1 MKKYFILTAAAILAL
16 GACTKIENGENVP
29 EIDVPV
35 SMGAYTGK
43 TVTKAGAA
51 GELTNA
57 QLKANGF
64 GVFAYQTTGT
74 AALDTP
80 NFMYNTK
87 VSGDSWTYSPV
98 KYWPNQIQAGNT
110 DSQTPAAQ
118 AAQADKVSFF
128 AYAPYV
134 NHKAAMGTTG
144 ITALTANNAS
154 GDPKV
159 TYAASTTLDEQ
170 VDLCWGVVNPTT
182 DQTWATVAGTNIS
195 LAKGMPFLG
204 LQKPALN
211 TTIHFYF
218 RHALAQLNLKAVAAY
233 NQAAAGGSAKDGVKI
248 TIGEVVL
255 TVPGMSTSAVLN
267 LNNTVANTPK
277 WESATGSSDLVF
289 TVSGDNI
296 RADLKD
302 EGAKKAAE
310 MTATGVTDDPKDVIV
325 ANKYFT
331 VIPAD
336 AAKKINVKV
345 TYYVTTDDADLAT
358 GYSRVKNVISKD
370 VDFAALAA
378 GTKNTIKM
386 ILGISEVKFEAEVT
400 EWETGTATEVNLPV
414 NS

>member
-51 GELTNA
+51 GELTND
-57 QLKANGF
+57 QLKSNGF

-87 VSGDSWTYSPV
+87 VSGDTWTYSPV

-110 DSQTPAAQ
+110 DGQPATAY
-118 AAQADKVSFF
+118 QADKVSFF

-134 NHKAAMGTTG
+134 NHKAAMGSTG

-159 TYAASTTLDEQ
+159 TYTASTTLDEQ

-233 NQAAAGGSAKDGVKI
+233 NQVPAGGTAQNGVKI
-248 TIGEVVL
+248 TIEKVEL
-255 TVPGMSTSAVLN
+255 TVPGMNTSAELN
-267 LNNTVANTPK
+267 LNNTTANTPK
-277 WESATGSSDLVF
+277 WEDATGSSDLVL
-289 TVSGDNI
+289 TVDGANI
-296 RADLKD
+296 NAALKD
-302 EGAKKAAE
+302 AGAKKAAE
-310 MTATGVTDDPKDVIV
+310 QPAGVTATETDVIV

-331 VIPAD
+331 VIPAG
-336 AAKKINVKV
+336 AKTINVKV

-386 ILGISEVKFEAEVT
+386 ILGISEVKFVAEVT
-400 EWETGTATEVNLPV
+400 EWETGNSTEVNLPV

>member
-1 MKKYFILTAAAILAL
+1 MKKYFFFAALAAVAL
-16 GACTKIENGENVP
+16 GACTKIETGENFAD
-29 EIDVPV
+29 INIPV
-35 SMGAYTGK
+35 SLGAYTGQ

-51 GELTNA
+51 GELTNTA
-57 QLKANGF
+57 LQNNGF

-74 AALDTP
+74 AALATP
-80 NFMYNTK
+80 NFMYNTH
-87 VSGDSWTYSPV
+87 VSGASWTYSPV
-98 KYWPNQIQAGNT
+98 KYWPNQIQAGDT
-110 DSQTPAAQ
+110 DSQPATAY
-118 AAQADKVSFF
+118 QADKVSFF

-134 NHKAAMGTTG
+134 DHKSTLGTSG

-159 TYAASTTLDEQ
+159 TYTASTTLDEQ

-182 DQTWATVAGTNIS
+182 DQTWSTVAGTSIS

-233 NQAAAGGSAKDGVKI
+233 NQAAQGGTAKDGVKI
-248 TIGEVVL
+248 TIEEVVL
-255 TVPGMSTSAVLN
+255 TVPGMNTSAVLN

-296 RADLKD
+296 HADLKD
-302 EGAKKAAE
+302 EGPKKAAE
-310 MTATGVTDDPKDVIV
+310 MTATGVTGDPKDVIV

-331 VIPAD
+331 VIPAET
-336 AAKKINVKV
+336 AKTINVKV

-370 VDFAALAA
+370 VDFSALAA

-386 ILGISEVKFEAEVT
+386 ILGISEVKFEAEVSP
-400 EWETGTATEVNLPV
+400 WETGVNTEVKLPV

>member
-51 GELTNA
+51 GELTND
-57 QLKANGF
+57 QLKSNGF

-87 VSGDSWTYSPV
+87 VSGDTWTYSPV

-110 DSQTPAAQ
+110 DGQPATAY
-118 AAQADKVSFF
+118 QADKVSFF

-134 NHKAAMGTTG
+134 NHKAAMGSTG

-159 TYAASTTLDEQ
+159 TYTASTTLDEQ

-182 DQTWATVAGTNIS
+182 DQTWATVVAGTNIS

-204 LQKPALN
+204 LQKPAHN

-233 NQAAAGGSAKDGVKI
+233 NQVPAGGTAQNGVKI
-248 TIGEVVL
+248 TIEKVEL
-255 TVPGMSTSAVLN
+255 TVPGMNTSAKLN
-267 LNNTVANTPK
+267 LNNTTANTPK
-277 WESATGSSDLVF
+277 WEDATGSSNLVL
-289 TVSGDNI
+289 TVDGANI
-296 RADLKD
+296 NAALKD
-302 EGAKKAAE
+302 AGNDKKASEQPAGV
-310 MTATGVTDDPKDVIV
+310 TATETDVIV

-331 VIPAD
+331 VIPAG
-336 AAKKINVKV
+336 AKTINVKV

-386 ILGISEVKFEAEVT
+386 ILGISEVKFVAEVT
-400 EWETGTATEVNLPV
+400 EWETGNSTEVNLPV